1 MKLDSIA
8 LYKVCEPVDF
18 SNTKKNLKFAHQLI
32 KLMQE
37 EKGVGLAANQCGL
50 SMRLFVMKINDRF
63 YHCFNPEIIEFGKD
77 NVASSEGCLSFLG
90 KICTVSR
97 PYSIKVKYFSAQG
110 QETVEWLAGLA
121 ARCFQH
127 ELDHLNGIT
136 MFDRL

>member
-1 MKLDSIA
+1 MKLENTT

-18 SNTKKNLKFAHQLI
+18 SNSKKNLKFAHRLI
-32 KLMQE
+32 QLMQE

-50 SMRLFVMKINDRF
+50 SIRLFVMKINDRF
-63 YHCFNPEIIEFGKD
+63 YHCFNPEILEFGKEY
-77 NVASSEGCLSFLG
+77 VTSSEGCLSFAE
-90 KICTVSR
+90 KVCAVSR
-97 PYSIKVKYFSAQG
+97 PFSIKVKYFSAQG